1 MPFIEWRGQR
11 LESLW
16 TGTPRADGRALVF
29 LHHGLGSVVTWRGFP
44 DRLAQ
49 RTGLPAF
56 NYSRLGHGRSDPAT
70 AARDLDYVHIEA
82 HEVLPHVLAAA
93 GIAAPI
99 FVGHSDG
106 ATIALLYASLPRS
119 PAVALVLEA
128 PHVFVEDR
136 TVAGIE
142 AAVELYRRG
151 GLRERLL
158 RFHGAN
164 TDALFSAWAE
174 TWLMPS
180 FRAWNCEDCL
190 SRITCPVLVI
200 QGEDDEYGSPA
211 QLDRIKAQAS
221 GPVETVLLP
230 RCAHEPHRE
239 HEETT
244 LAIMARF
251 IATGPAAH

>member
-1 MPFIEWRGQR
+1 MPFLECRGQH

-16 TGTPRADGRALVF
+16 TGRPRDDGRALVF
-29 LHHGLGSVVTWRGFP
+29 LHHGLGSVATWRDFP
-44 DRLAQ
+44 ERLAE

-56 NYSRLGHGRSDPAT
+56 NFSRLGHGRSDPAT
-70 AARDLDYVHIEA
+70 AARGLDYAHIEA

-119 PAVALVLEA
+119 PAIALVLEA

-142 AAVELYRRG
+142 AAVAIYRRG

-158 RFHGAN
+158 RFHGPN

-180 FRAWNCEDCL
+180 FRAWNCESCL
-190 SRITCPVLVI
+190 SEITCPILAI
-200 QGEDDEYGSPA
+200 QGEDDEYGTPA

-221 GPVETVLLP
+221 GSVETVLLP

-244 LAIMARF
+244 IAIMARF
-251 IATGPAAH
+251 LAAAMIA